1 MNFKIIISY
10 IRVTITIKSFNFKTE
25 NTVLDRLEYDK
36 KFIDS
41 IYPFDDLKLDS
52 LFLNTIRTIKEHE

>member
-1 MNFKIIISY
+1 MLFRSQSDDFQ
-10 IRVTITIKSFNFKTE
+10 SFNLETE

-41 IYPFDDLKLDS
+41 TYPFDDLKLDP
-52 LFLNTIRTIKEHE
+52 LFLNTIRTIKEHA